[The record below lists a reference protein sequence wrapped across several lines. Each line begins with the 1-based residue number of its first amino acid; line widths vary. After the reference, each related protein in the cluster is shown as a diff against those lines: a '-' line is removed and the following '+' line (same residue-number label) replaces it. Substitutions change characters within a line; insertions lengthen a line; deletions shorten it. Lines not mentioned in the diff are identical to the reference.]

1 MLAGMNGCSWG
12 WRDAPKDRGMLL
24 GVAAHGK
31 ESGTSGQLD
40 ILPAWSE
47 DNEPGLAKLL
57 SGVNSFVGPNQ
68 AGYRRMLREKPR

>member
-1 MLAGMNGCSWG
+1 
-12 WRDAPKDRGMLL
+12 MLL